1 MIKILVAGVIA
12 ALLAM
17 TFMEKQVAVKGKLQ
31 NLPADTQQQLND
43 IIKKNEQVRKDKLKE
58 MGL

>member
-17 TFMEKQVAVKGKLQ
+17 TFMEKQVTVKGKLK
-31 NLPADTQQQLND
+31 NLPADTQQQLNA
-43 IIKKNEQVRKDKLKE
+43 IIKENEQVRDDKLKE